1 MRGVEVLRQ
10 WIQDGKG
17 GAERGLEG
25 KLCSA
30 LCAMAEIYMSDLW
43 CVFSFFFF
51 FFLFFS
57 PRREEEEGEEEE
69 EG

>member
-1 MRGVEVLRQ
+1 MMEWYMRGVEVLRQ

-43 CVFSFFFF
+43 CVFFLS
-51 FFLFFS
+51 FLFTA
-57 PRREEEEGEEEE
+57 EG
-69 EG
+69 GRGGGLTG